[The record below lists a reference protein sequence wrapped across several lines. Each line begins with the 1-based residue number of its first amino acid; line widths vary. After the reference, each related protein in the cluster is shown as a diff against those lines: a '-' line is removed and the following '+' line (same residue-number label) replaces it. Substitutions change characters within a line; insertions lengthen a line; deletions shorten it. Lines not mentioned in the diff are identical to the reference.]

1 MKRRLLLLVVAPLL
15 TVVLLAALAV
25 GLLQSAEVDALQ
37 LMQSLLGPGTLP
49 QWLVDSYQWARLP
62 LRILFVVAIFL
73 LVWLVTKI
81 SNRLAGW
88 LMRVGRYD
96 VPAAPPD
103 ETLPS
108 AGEGRYETI
117 RLLLASLINIA
128 AFVTAFILAAG
139 QFVSLV
145 NLAVIST
152 ILANAFGFAARDY
165 IGDLLN
171 GVSNIF
177 EDRFDVGDNVAVFRT
192 GDPIEGIVERV
203 TVRTLTIRTRA
214 GELIIVPQGEVRILR
229 NYSRGS
235 FTGTAISVRVAPA
248 DLPAAMAVL
257 TPLAA
262 EAPALLPDLLEPWR
276 VVAPDGTLGSAAE
289 LLLHAKARYGH
300 GVELRLQIMTLVE
313 ERLAA
318 AGVPLAA

>member
-1 MKRRLLLLVVAPLL
+1 MKRRLLLVIGLPLL
-15 TVVLLAALAV
+15 VVVLLAVLVV

-37 LMQSLLGPGTLP
+37 LAQSVLGARAVPAWVIEWYG
-49 QWLVDSYQWARLP
+49 WLRLP
-62 LRILFVVAIFL
+62 LRILFAVAIFL
-73 LVWLVTKI
+73 PAWLVTKI
-81 SNRLAGW
+81 SGRLAAW
-88 LMRVGRYD
+88 LMRVARYD
-96 VPAAPPD
+96 GGDREIGAPPVVQ
-103 ETLPS
+103 ER
-108 AGEGRYETI
+108 RYETI
-117 RLLLASLINIA
+117 RLLLASLINIS

-177 EDRFDVGDNVAVFRT
+177 EDRFDVGDNVAVFRP
-192 GDPIEGIVERV
+192 GDAVEGIVERV
-203 TVRTLTIRTRA
+203 TVRTLSIRPRA

-235 FTGTAISVRVAPA
+235 FTGTVVTVRVAAA
-248 DLPAAMAVL
+248 DLPRAMAVL
-257 TPLAA
+257 TPLTA
-262 EAPALLPDLLEPWR
+262 EAPAVLPDLLEPWR
-276 VVAPDGTLGSAAE
+276 IVAPDGQLGSTAE
-289 LLLHAKARYGH
+289 LLIHARARYGH
-300 GVELRLQIMTLVE
+300 GVEARLQIMALIE

-318 AGVPLAA
+318 VGVQLAA

>member
-1 MKRRLLLLVVAPLL
+1 MKRRLLLTVGLPLL
-15 TVVLLAALAV
+15 VVVLLAVLVV

-37 LMQSLLGPGTLP
+37 LAQSVLGARAVPAWVAEWYG
-49 QWLVDSYQWARLP
+49 WLRLP
-62 LRILFVVAIFL
+62 LRLLFAVAIFL
-73 LVWLVTKI
+73 PAWLVTKF
-81 SNRLAGW
+81 SGRLAGW
-88 LMRVGRYD
+88 LMRVARYD
-96 VPAAPPD
+96 GGDWEAGAPLIAH
-103 ETLPS
+103 ER
-108 AGEGRYETI
+108 RYETI
-117 RLLLASLINIA
+117 RLLLASLINIS

-177 EDRFDVGDNVAVFRT
+177 EDRFDVGDNVAVFRP
-192 GDPIEGIVERV
+192 GDTVEGIVERV
-203 TVRTLTIRTRA
+203 TVRTLSIRPRA

-235 FTGTAISVRVAPA
+235 FTGTVVTVRVAAA
-248 DLPAAMAVL
+248 DLPRAMTVL
-257 TPLAA
+257 TPLTA
-262 EAPALLPDLLEPWR
+262 EAPAVLPDLLEPWR
-276 VVAPDGTLGSAAE
+276 IVAPDGQLGSTAE
-289 LLLHAKARYGH
+289 LLIHARARYGH
-300 GVELRLQIMTLVE
+300 GVEARLQIMALIE

-318 AGVPLAA
+318 AGVQLTS